1 VEWDP
6 GEPDN
11 EVMRWR
17 RENAAVNMGL
27 LGRAQSGDQQAF
39 AQLTDGYRRELK
51 LHCYRILGSTQDAE
65 DALQETFISA
75 WQALANFEE
84 RASIRT
90 WLYRIATNRCLN
102 MLRAASRRPEVAS
115 SLNTTLPEPTRV
127 GEVVWL
133 EPYPD
138 ILLDGL
144 PDDSPGPDAR
154 YETRE
159 SVSLAFITVLQLL
172 PPRQRVA
179 LVLRD
184 VLGYRASEAAEMIEA
199 TEASVES
206 ALKRARLTLHDRLA
220 DTKDREP
227 PPAPNSAVEREIVAR
242 VTAAFEAGNVDEL
255 LVLLTEDVLVTMP
268 PIPGELEGREDA
280 GRYFRKT
287 LFHPGPSM
295 RIVPTRANGQPA
307 LASYVRDPQTGLY
320 HASGIVVLT
329 LSGRLTSAMTLFG
342 KDVLSSFG
350 LPRALSS

>member
-1 VEWDP
+1 VS
-6 GEPDN
+6 
-11 EVMRWR
+11 
-17 RENAAVNMGL
+17 AGL

-39 AQLTDGYRRELK
+39 AQLTDGYRGELK

-102 MLRAASRRPEVAS
+102 MLRAAGRRPEVAP
-115 SLNTTLPEPTRV
+115 SLNTTLREPTRA

-184 VLGYRASEAAEMIEA
+184 VLGYRASEAAEMIQA

-206 ALKRARLTLHDRLA
+206 ALKRARLALQDRLA
-220 DTKDREP
+220 AAKDREP
-227 PPAPNSAVEREIVAR
+227 PPAPNSAVEQEIVAR
-242 VTAAFEAGNVDEL
+242 VTAAFEDGNVDEL

-268 PIPGELEGREDA
+268 PVPGELEGREDA

-287 LFHPGPSM
+287 LFRPGPSM

-320 HASGIVVLT
+320 QASGIVVLT

-342 KDVLSSFG
+342 KDVLPSFG
-350 LPRALSS
+350 LPPALSS

>member
-1 VEWDP
+1 MD
-6 GEPDN
+6 
-11 EVMRWR
+11 
-17 RENAAVNMGL
+17 L
-27 LGRAQSGDQQAF
+27 LSRAQSGDQQAF
-39 AQLTDGYRRELK
+39 AQLTDGYRQELR
-51 LHCYRILGSTQDAE
+51 LHCYRILGSRQDAE
-65 DALQETFISA
+65 DALQETLLGA
-75 WQALANFEE
+75 WQALAKFEQ
-84 RASIRT
+84 RATIRT

-102 MLRAASRRPEVAS
+102 MLRAASRRPEVVS
-115 SLNTTLPEPTRV
+115 SPKIALPEPTRA

-144 PDDSPGPDAR
+144 PDDSPGPEAR

-172 PPRQRVA
+172 PPRQRAA

-220 DTKDREP
+220 GTEDREP
-227 PPAPNSAVEREIVAR
+227 PPAPNSAVEQEIVAR
-242 VTAAFEAGNVDEL
+242 VTAAFETGNVDEL

-280 GRYFRKT
+280 GRYFRKR
-287 LFHPGPSM
+287 LFRPGSSM

-342 KDVLSSFG
+342 MEVLPSFG
-350 LPRALSS
+350 LPRELSS

>member
-1 VEWDP
+1 MSTE
-6 GEPDN
+6 
-11 EVMRWR
+11 
-17 RENAAVNMGL
+17 L
-27 LGRAQSGDQQAF
+27 LGRARSGDQEAF
-39 AQLTDGYRRELK
+39 AQLTDGHRQELQ
-51 LHCYRILGSTQDAE
+51 LHCYRILGSAQDAE
-65 DALQETFISA
+65 DALQETFLRA

-220 DTKDREP
+220 GTKDREP
-227 PPAPNSAVEREIVAR
+227 PPAPTSAVEQEIVAR
-242 VTAAFEAGNVDEL
+242 VTAAFETGNVDEL

-287 LFHPGPSM
+287 LFRPGPSM

-350 LPRALSS
+350 LPRTLSS

>member
-1 VEWDP
+1 MREWS
-6 GEPDN
+6 GME
-11 EVMRWR
+11 
-17 RENAAVNMGL
+17 L
-27 LGRAQSGDQQAF
+27 LSRAQSGDQQAF
-39 AQLTDGYRRELK
+39 AQLTDGYRQELR
-51 LHCYRILGSTQDAE
+51 LHCYRILGSAQDAE
-65 DALQETFISA
+65 DALQETLLGA

-102 MLRAASRRPEVAS
+102 MLRAASRRPEVVS
-115 SLNTTLPEPTRV
+115 SLPKPTRA
-127 GEVVWL
+127 GEVIWL

-206 ALKRARLTLHDRLA
+206 ALKRARGALHDRLV
-220 DTKDREP
+220 DTIDREP
-227 PPAPNSAVEREIVAR
+227 PPAPNSVAEQEIVAR
-242 VTAAFEAGNVDEL
+242 VTAAFEAGNADEL
-255 LVLLTEDVLVTMP
+255 VALLTQDVSVTMP
-268 PIPGELEGREDA
+268 PVPGECSGPEDA
-280 GRYFRKT
+280 GRYFRMT
-287 LFHPGPSM
+287 SFRPGRST
-295 RIVPTRANGQPA
+295 RTVPTRANGQPT
-307 LASYVRDPQTGLY
+307 LATYVRDPQTGLY
-320 HASGIVVLT
+320 HATGIAVLT
-329 LSGRLTSAMTLFG
+329 LCGGLISAVTIFG
-342 KDVLSSFG
+342 KDVLPSFG
-350 LPRALSS
+350 LPRVLSP

>member
-1 VEWDP
+1 
-6 GEPDN
+6 
-11 EVMRWR
+11 
-17 RENAAVNMGL
+17 MGL
-27 LGRAQSGDQQAF
+27 LGRAQSGDQRAF
-39 AQLTDGYRRELK
+39 AQLTDGYRQELRV
-51 LHCYRILGSTQDAE
+51 HCYRILGSTQDAE
-65 DALQETFISA
+65 DALQETLLGA

-84 RASIRT
+84 RASLRT

-102 MLRAASRRPEVAS
+102 MLRAASRRPQVDS
-115 SLNTTLPEPTRV
+115 SLNAARPEATRA

-184 VLGYRASEAAEMIEA
+184 VLGYRASEVAEMIDT

-206 ALKRARLTLHDRLA
+206 ALKRARLALHDRFVN
-220 DTKDREP
+220 TQDREP
-227 PPAPNSAVEREIVAR
+227 PPAPNSVAELEIVAR
-242 VTAAFEAGNVDEL
+242 VTAAFETGDVDEL
-255 LVLLTEDVLVTMP
+255 LALLTDDVSVTMP
-268 PIPGELEGREDA
+268 PIPGELDGREDA
-280 GRYFRKT
+280 AGYFRKT
-287 LFHPGPSM
+287 LFLPGRST
-295 RIVPTRANGQPA
+295 RTVPTRANGQPA
-307 LASYVRDPQTGLY
+307 LASYVHDPQTGLY
-320 HASGIVVLT
+320 HASGIAVLT
-329 LSGRLTSAMTLFG
+329 LSGPHISAMTLFG

-350 LPRALSS
+350 LPRVLSS

>member
-1 VEWDP
+1 MSTE
-6 GEPDN
+6 
-11 EVMRWR
+11 
-17 RENAAVNMGL
+17 L
-27 LGRAQSGDQQAF
+27 LSRAQSGDQQAF
-39 AQLTDGYRRELK
+39 AQLADGYRQELR

-65 DALQETFISA
+65 DALQETLLGA

-102 MLRAASRRPEVAS
+102 MLRAARRRPEVGS
-115 SLNTTLPEPTRV
+115 SPNTALPEPTRV
-127 GEVVWL
+127 GEVFWL

-144 PDDSPGPDAR
+144 PDDNPGPDAR
-154 YETRE
+154 YEMRE

-184 VLGYRASEAAEMIEA
+184 VLGYRASEAAEMIDA

-206 ALKRARLTLHDRLA
+206 ALKRARLALHDRLA

-227 PPAPNSAVEREIVAR
+227 SPAPKSAAEQEIVTR
-242 VTAAFEAGNVDEL
+242 VTAAFETGDVDEL
-255 LVLLTEDVLVTMP
+255 VVLLTEGASVTMP
-268 PIPGELEGREDA
+268 PTPGECEGREKA
-280 GRYFRKT
+280 GRYFRMT
-287 LFHPGPSM
+287 LVRPGHSM

-320 HASGIVVLT
+320 HASRIAVLT
-329 LSGRLTSAMTLFG
+329 LSGRLISAITLFG
-342 KDVLSSFG
+342 KDVMPFFG
-350 LPRALSS
+350 LPRVLSS

>member
-1 VEWDP
+1 ME
-6 GEPDN
+6 
-11 EVMRWR
+11 
-17 RENAAVNMGL
+17 L

-39 AQLTDGYRRELK
+39 AQLTDGYRQELR

-65 DALQETFISA
+65 DALQETFLGA

-102 MLRAASRRPEVAS
+102 MLRAASRRPEAVS
-115 SLNTTLPEPTRV
+115 SLNTAPPEPTRV

-206 ALKRARLTLHDRLA
+206 ALKRARVALHDRLV
-220 DTKDREP
+220 DTKDREA
-227 PPAPNSAVEREIVAR
+227 PPAPNSIAEQEIVAR
-242 VTAAFEAGNVDEL
+242 VTAAFDTGDVDEL
-255 LVLLTEDVLVTMP
+255 VALLTEDVSITMP
-268 PIPGELEGREDA
+268 PIPGECEGREEA
-280 GRYFRKT
+280 GRYIRMKLFRPESST
-287 LFHPGPSM
+287 

-307 LASYVRDPQTGLY
+307 LASYVRDPQSGLY
-320 HASGIVVLT
+320 HASGIAVLT
-329 LSGRLTSAMTLFG
+329 LSGRRISAMTTFG
-342 KDVLSSFG
+342 KDVLPSFG
-350 LPRALSS
+350 LPQVLSS

>member
-1 VEWDP
+1 ME
-6 GEPDN
+6 
-11 EVMRWR
+11 
-17 RENAAVNMGL
+17 L
-27 LGRAQSGDQQAF
+27 LSRAQSGDQRAF
-39 AQLTDGYRRELK
+39 AQLTDAYRQELQ

-65 DALQETFISA
+65 DALQETFLGA

-115 SLNTTLPEPTRV
+115 SLNTTLPEPTRA

-179 LVLRD
+179 LALRD
-184 VLGYRASEAAEMIEA
+184 VLGYRASEAAEMIDV
-199 TEASVES
+199 TEASVEG
-206 ALKRARLTLHDRLA
+206 ALKRARATLHDHLN
-220 DTKDREP
+220 TNDREP
-227 PPAPNSAVEREIVAR
+227 PPASNSVAEHEIVAR
-242 VTAAFEAGNVDEL
+242 VTAAFESGDVD
-255 LVLLTEDVLVTMP
+255 VLLALLSEDVSVTMP
-268 PIPGELEGREDA
+268 PIPGELEGRDDA
-280 GRYFRKT
+280 GRYFSKT
-287 LFHPGPSM
+287 LMRPGYPT
-295 RIVPTRANGQPA
+295 RIVTTRANGQPA
-307 LASYVRDPQTGLY
+307 LASYVQDPQTGLY
-320 HASGIVVLT
+320 HASGIAVLT
-329 LSGRLTSAMTLFG
+329 LSGSLVSAVTTFG
-342 KDVLSSFG
+342 KNVLASFG
-350 LPRALSS
+350 LPRVLTS

>member
-1 VEWDP
+1 ME
-6 GEPDN
+6 
-11 EVMRWR
+11 
-17 RENAAVNMGL
+17 L
-27 LGRAQSGDQQAF
+27 LSRAQSGDQQAF
-39 AQLTDGYRRELK
+39 ARLTDGYRRELQ

-65 DALQETFISA
+65 DALQETLLGA

-115 SLNTTLPEPTRV
+115 SLNTALPEPTRA

-144 PDDSPGPDAR
+144 PDVSPGPDAR
-154 YETRE
+154 YATRE

-206 ALKRARLTLHDRLA
+206 ALKRARVALNDRLA
-220 DTKDREP
+220 GTKDREP
-227 PPAPNSAVEREIVAR
+227 PPAPNSAAEQEIVAR
-242 VTAAFEAGNVDEL
+242 ITAAFETGDADA
-255 LVLLTEDVLVTMP
+255 LVALLTEDVWVTMP
-268 PIPGELEGREDA
+268 PSPLECEGREDA

-287 LFHPGPSM
+287 RFRPGLSL
-295 RIVPTRANGQPA
+295 RLVTTRANGQPA
-307 LASYVRDPQTGLY
+307 FASYVRDPQTGLY
-320 HASGIVVLT
+320 HANGVAVLT
-329 LSGRLTSAMTLFG
+329 LSGGFISAMTEFG
-342 KDVLSSFG
+342 KDVLPSFG
-350 LPRALSS
+350 LPRVLSS

>member
-1 VEWDP
+1 
-6 GEPDN
+6 
-11 EVMRWR
+11 
-17 RENAAVNMGL
+17 
-27 LGRAQSGDQQAF
+27 
-39 AQLTDGYRRELK
+39 
-51 LHCYRILGSTQDAE
+51 LGSTQDAE
-65 DALQETFISA
+65 DALQETFLGA
-75 WQALANFEE
+75 WQALVNFEE

-115 SLNTTLPEPTRV
+115 SLNSALPKPTRMS
-127 GEVVWL
+127 EVVWL

-154 YETRE
+154 YETSE

-206 ALKRARLTLHDRLA
+206 TLKRARVALHDRLA
-220 DTKDREP
+220 YSKDREL
-227 PPAPNSAVEREIVAR
+227 PPAPKSPAEQEIVAR
-242 VTAAFEAGNVDEL
+242 VTAAFETGDVDEL
-255 LVLLTEDVLVTMP
+255 VALLTEDVSVTMP
-268 PIPGELEGREDA
+268 PIPGQCDGREDA
-280 GRYFRKT
+280 GRYFRRT
-287 LFHPGPSM
+287 LLPGRLM

-320 HASGIVVLT
+320 HASGVDVLT
-329 LSGRLTSAMTLFG
+329 LSGRLISAMTRFG
-342 KDVLSSFG
+342 KDVLPSFG
-350 LPRALSS
+350 LPRLLSS

>member
-1 VEWDP
+1 
-6 GEPDN
+6 
-11 EVMRWR
+11 
-17 RENAAVNMGL
+17 MGL
-27 LGRAQSGDQQAF
+27 LGRAQSGDQRAF
-39 AQLTDGYRRELK
+39 AQLTGGYRQELRV
-51 LHCYRILGSTQDAE
+51 HCYRILGSTQDAE
-65 DALQETFISA
+65 DALQETLLGA

-84 RASIRT
+84 RASLRT

-102 MLRAASRRPEVAS
+102 MLRAASRRPQVDS
-115 SLNTTLPEPTRV
+115 SLNAARPEATRA

-184 VLGYRASEAAEMIEA
+184 VLGYKAGEVAEMIET

-206 ALKRARLTLHDRLA
+206 ALKRARVALHDRFV
-220 DTKDREP
+220 DTRDREP
-227 PPAPNSAVEREIVAR
+227 PPMPNSTTELEIVAR
-242 VTAAFEAGNVDEL
+242 VTAAFETGDVDEL
-255 LVLLTEDVLVTMP
+255 LALLTDDVLVTMP

-280 GRYFRKT
+280 AGYFGKT
-287 LFHPGPSM
+287 LFLPGRST

-320 HASGIVVLT
+320 RASGIAVLT
-329 LSGRLTSAMTLFG
+329 LSGRHILAMTLFG
-342 KDVLSSFG
+342 KDVLPSFG
-350 LPRALSS
+350 LPRVLSS

>member
-1 VEWDP
+1 
-6 GEPDN
+6 
-11 EVMRWR
+11 MSK
-17 RENAAVNMGL
+17 GL

-39 AQLTDGYRRELK
+39 AQLTDRYRRELK
-51 LHCYRILGSTQDAE
+51 LHCYRILGSTHDAE
-65 DALQETFISA
+65 DALQDTFISA
-75 WQALANFEE
+75 WQALAKFEE

-115 SLNTTLPEPTRV
+115 SLNTNLTEPTRV

-144 PDDSPGPDAR
+144 PDDSPGPEAR

-172 PPRQRVA
+172 PPRQRAA

-220 DTKDREP
+220 GTKDREP
-227 PPAPNSAVEREIVAR
+227 PPAPNSAVEQEIVAR
-242 VTAAFEAGNVDEL
+242 VTAAFETGNVDEL

-280 GRYFRKT
+280 GGYFRKT
-287 LFHPGPSM
+287 LFRPGPSM

-320 HASGIVVLT
+320 QASGIVVLT

-342 KDVLSSFG
+342 KDVLPSFG
-350 LPRALSS
+350 LPRTLSS

>member
-1 VEWDP
+1 VSTE
-6 GEPDN
+6 
-11 EVMRWR
+11 
-17 RENAAVNMGL
+17 L
-27 LGRAQSGDQQAF
+27 LRRAQSGDQQAF
-39 AQLTDGYRRELK
+39 AQLTDGYRKEIQ

-65 DALQETFISA
+65 DALQETLLGA
-75 WQALANFEE
+75 WQALANYEE
-84 RASIRT
+84 RASLRT

-102 MLRAASRRPEVAS
+102 MLRTASRRPAVAS
-115 SLNTTLPEPTRV
+115 SINSARPEPTRV
-127 GEVVWL
+127 GEIIWL

-144 PDDSPGPDAR
+144 PDDSPAPDAR
-154 YETRE
+154 YESRE
-159 SVSLAFITVLQLL
+159 SVSLAFITILQLL

-206 ALKRARLTLHDRLA
+206 ALKRARLALHDRLA

-227 PPAPNSAVEREIVAR
+227 PPAPNSVAEQEIVAR
-242 VTAAFEAGNVDEL
+242 ATAAFEAGNVDEL
-255 LVLLTEDVLVTMP
+255 LVLLTEDVSVTMP
-268 PIPGELEGREDA
+268 PIPGELEGREGA

-287 LFHPGPSM
+287 LFRPGPSM

-320 HASGIVVLT
+320 HASGIAVLT
-329 LSGRLTSAMTLFG
+329 LSGSLISAMTTFG
-342 KDVLSSFG
+342 KDVLPSFG
-350 LPRALSS
+350 LARVLSS

>member
-1 VEWDP
+1 ME
-6 GEPDN
+6 
-11 EVMRWR
+11 
-17 RENAAVNMGL
+17 L
-27 LGRAQSGDQQAF
+27 LSRAQSGDQQAF
-39 AQLTDGYRRELK
+39 AQLTDGYRQELQ

-65 DALQETFISA
+65 DALQETFLGA
-75 WQALANFEE
+75 WQALVNFEE

-102 MLRAASRRPEVAS
+102 MLRAASRRPQVVS
-115 SLNTTLPEPTRV
+115 SLNTAPPEPTRMS
-127 GEVVWL
+127 EVVWL

-206 ALKRARLTLHDRLA
+206 ALKRARAALHDRLA

-227 PPAPNSAVEREIVAR
+227 PPAPNSAAEQEIVAR
-242 VTAAFEAGNVDEL
+242 VTAAFETGDVDEL
-255 LVLLTEDVLVTMP
+255 VALLIEDVSVTMP
-268 PIPGELEGREDA
+268 PSPLECEGREEA
-280 GRYFRKT
+280 GRYFRMT
-287 LFHPGPSM
+287 LSRPGRSI

-320 HASGIVVLT
+320 HASGIAVLT
-329 LSGRLTSAMTLFG
+329 LSGRLISAMTEFG
-342 KDVLSSFG
+342 KDVLPSFG
-350 LPRALSS
+350 LPRVLSS